1 MGGTAAILLAAG
13 LSTRMGSLK
22 ALLPWKDSSLI
33 EYQVR
38 MLLNVPV
45 QQLIVVLGHKAS
57 KIQTSIGNFPTVKF
71 VFNPRYKEGKT
82 TSIIKGFESL
92 IKPVRDILILSVDQP
107 RSLSTTRS
115 IVKEH
120 KKSEALITVPQH
132 GGNGGHPIVLSAS
145 LMDEIFN
152 IAEKDHGLKAIVHK
166 HTRAINYLELQTSEI
181 LIDLNTST
189 DYEKSLPGTNH
200 PLSDNQ

>member
-57 KIQTSIGNFPTVKF
+57 KIQTSIDNFPTVKF
-71 VFNPRYKEGKT
+71 IFNPRYKEGKT

-92 IKPVRDILILSVDQP
+92 TKPVNDILILSVDQP
-107 RSLSTTRS
+107 RSLLTTRS
-115 IVKEH
+115 IVEEH
-120 KKSEALITVPQH
+120 KKSGALITVPKH
-132 GGNGGHPIVLSAS
+132 GGTGGHPIVLSAS
-145 LMDEIFN
+145 LTDEIFN
-152 IAEKDHGLKAIVHK
+152 ISEKDQGLKAIVHK
-166 HTRAINYLELQTSEI
+166 HARAINHLELQTPEI
-181 LIDLNTST
+181 LVDLNTST
-189 DYEKSLPGTNH
+189 DYEKSLPGTTH
-200 PLSDNQ
+200 PLNDNQ